1 VHHGEEDHGPR
12 PAAVSHRPAVKEAAP
27 AGPPPWIV
35 AVAIDTSVTLPDG
48 GVVGRDEFHAW
59 LWERAEGLLGIDEG
73 AVTATEAAASG
84 LVPAWMVIDTAAA
97 PPDRD
102 WVADLAVAC
111 AEWWFA
117 DESSARSA
125 AGLVAD
131 LAGCRIRGIR
141 VDEPSNREPPAPFG
155 PVAIPGF
162 GTVRAAR
169 DEGEAGID
177 GNGEATIFI
186 EPGLG
191 FGTGLHETTQLCLAA
206 LADRRRRS
214 GRFDRVLDH
223 GSGSG
228 ILGIAAAVLGAAQVD
243 VVEID
248 TNVHAALRD
257 NARRNGV
264 AGRLRLARDLPVAT
278 DPYDVVVAN
287 IVAAVLLEQA
297 AVLCRHV
304 SRRGGEFVLSGL
316 LADETPAVAER
327 FTTLLGIC
335 PRITKRGVW
344 GCLAFRFA

>member
-1 VHHGEEDHGPR
+1 L
-12 PAAVSHRPAVKEAAP
+12 
-27 AGPPPWIV
+27 
-35 AVAIDTSVTLPDG
+35 VAIDTSVTLPEG
-48 GVVGRDEFHAW
+48 AIVGRDDFHAW
-59 LWERAEGLLGIDEG
+59 LWEHADGLLGIDEG
-73 AVTATEAAASG
+73 SVTATEAAASG
-84 LVPAWMVIDTAAA
+84 LVPSWMVIDTAAA

-102 WVADLAVAC
+102 WVADLAVAQV
-111 AEWWFA
+111 EWWFA

-141 VDEPSNREPPAPFG
+141 VEEPVDREQPAPFG
-155 PVAIPGF
+155 PVAISGF
-162 GTVRAAR
+162 GTVRAAG

-177 GNGEATIFI
+177 ENGAATIFI

-206 LADRRRRS
+206 LADRRRRN

-228 ILGIAAAVLGAAQVD
+228 ILGIAAVVLGAGRVD
-243 VVEID
+243 AIEID

-264 AGRLRLARDLPVAT
+264 AGRLHVAHDLPVAA

-297 AVLCRHV
+297 AVLCGHV
-304 SRRGGEFVLSGL
+304 SRRGGELVLSGL
-316 LADETPAVAER
+316 LADEAPAVAKR
-327 FTTLLGIC
+327 FATLLGVR
-335 PRITKRGVW
+335 PQITERGVW
-344 GCLAFRFA
+344 TCLSFRSE

>member
-1 VHHGEEDHGPR
+1 MN
-12 PAAVSHRPAVKEAAP
+12 EAAQ
-27 AGPPPWIV
+27 AASPPWIV
-35 AVAIDTSVTLPDG
+35 AVAIDMSVTLPDG
-48 GVVGRDEFHAW
+48 GIMGRDEFHAW

-73 AVTATEAAASG
+73 TVTATEAAASG

-102 WVADLAVAC
+102 WVGDLAIAH
-111 AEWWFA
+111 AEWYFA
-117 DESSARSA
+117 DEWSARSA

-131 LAGCRIRGIR
+131 LAGCRIQGIS
-141 VDEPSNREPPAPFG
+141 VDDPVDHEQPAPFG
-155 PVAIPGF
+155 PVVIPGF
-162 GTVRAAR
+162 GTVRAASDR
-169 DEGEAGID
+169 GEAGID

-206 LADRRRRS
+206 LADRWRCN

-228 ILGIAAAVLGAAQVD
+228 ILGIAAVVLGAARVD
-243 VVEID
+243 AVEID

-264 AGRLRLARDLPVAT
+264 DGRLHLARDLPVAT
-278 DPYDVVVAN
+278 EPFDVVVAN

-297 AVLCRHV
+297 AELCGHV
-304 SRRGGEFVLSGL
+304 SRRGGELVLSGL

-327 FTTLLGIC
+327 FATLLGIR
-335 PRITKRGVW
+335 PRITERGVW
-344 GCLAFRFA
+344 GCLSFRCA

>member
-1 VHHGEEDHGPR
+1 MND
-12 PAAVSHRPAVKEAAP
+12 AAP
-27 AGPPPWIV
+27 AAPPPWIV
-35 AVAIDTSVTLPDG
+35 AVTLDESITLPDG
-48 GVVGRDEFHAW
+48 GMAGRDEFHAW
-59 LWERAEGLLGIDEG
+59 LWERAGGLLGIDEG
-73 AVTATEAAASG
+73 TVTATEAAASG
-84 LVPAWMVIDTAAA
+84 LVPAGMVIDTAAA

-102 WVADLAVAC
+102 WVADLAVADV
-111 AEWWFA
+111 EWWFA
-117 DESSARSA
+117 DERSVRA
-125 AGLVAD
+125 AASLVAD

-141 VDEPSNREPPAPFG
+141 VSEPVDHEQPAAFG

-162 GTVRAAR
+162 GTVRAAG
-169 DEGEAGID
+169 DVGGAGVD

-191 FGTGLHETTQLCLAA
+191 FGTGLHETTQLCLEV
-206 LADRRRRS
+206 LADRRRRN

-228 ILGIAAAVLGAAQVD
+228 ILGIAAVVLGAARVD
-243 VVEID
+243 AIEID

-264 AGRLRLARDLPVAT
+264 EGRIHLARDLPFAT

-297 AVLCRHV
+297 DVLCGHV
-304 SRRGGEFVLSGL
+304 SRRGGELVLSGL

-327 FTTLLGIC
+327 FAALLGVR
-335 PRITKRGVW
+335 PRITERGGW
-344 GCLAFRFA
+344 RCLSYRLPIT

>member
-1 VHHGEEDHGPR
+1 VN
-12 PAAVSHRPAVKEAAP
+12 EAAP
-27 AGPPPWIV
+27 TTPPPWIV

-48 GVVGRDEFHAW
+48 GIVGRDEFHAW
-59 LWERAEGLLGIDEG
+59 LWERAEGMLGIDEG
-73 AVTATEAAASG
+73 TVTAIDAAAAG

-111 AEWWFA
+111 VEWWFA

-131 LAGCRIRGIR
+131 LTGCRIRGIR
-141 VDEPSNREPPAPFG
+141 VDEPVDHEQPAPFG

-162 GTVRAAR
+162 GTVRAAG
-169 DEGEAGID
+169 DEGEAGVD
-177 GNGEATIFI
+177 AKGAATIFI

-206 LADRRRRS
+206 LADRRRRN

-228 ILGIAAAVLGAAQVD
+228 ILGIAAAVLGAARVD
-243 VVEID
+243 AVEID

-257 NARRNGV
+257 NARRNRV
-264 AGRLRLARDLPVAT
+264 DDRLRLARDLPVAT

-287 IVAAVLLEQA
+287 IVATVLLEQA
-297 AVLCRHV
+297 AVLCGHV
-304 SRRGGEFVLSGL
+304 SRRGGELVLSGL

-327 FTTLLGIC
+327 FATLLGMR
-335 PRITKRGVW
+335 PRITERGDW
-344 GCLAFRFA
+344 RCLSFRCE

>member
-1 VHHGEEDHGPR
+1 MN
-12 PAAVSHRPAVKEAAP
+12 EATPVAS
-27 AGPPPWIV
+27 PPWIV
-35 AVAIDTSVTLPDG
+35 AVAIDASVTLPDG

-73 AVTATEAAASG
+73 SVTATDAAAAG
-84 LVPAWMVIDTAAA
+84 LVPEWMVIDTAAA

-102 WVADLAVAC
+102 WVADLAVAH
-111 AEWWFA
+111 AEWWFV
-117 DESSARSA
+117 DECSARSA

-131 LAGCRIRGIR
+131 LTGCRVRGIR
-141 VDEPSNREPPAPFG
+141 VDEPVEHEQPAPFG

-162 GTVRAAR
+162 GTVRAAC
-169 DEGEAGID
+169 DEGEAGVD
-177 GNGEATIFI
+177 GNGVATIFI

-206 LADRRRRS
+206 LADRRRRN

-228 ILGIAAAVLGAAQVD
+228 ILGIAAVVLGAAQVD
-243 VVEID
+243 AVEID
-248 TNVHAALRD
+248 TNVHAALHD

-264 AGRLRLARDLPVAT
+264 DGRLHLARDLPVAT

-287 IVAAVLLEQA
+287 IVAAVLIEQA
-297 AVLCRHV
+297 AVLCSHV
-304 SRRGGEFVLSGL
+304 SRRGGELVLSGL

-327 FTTLLGIC
+327 FAKLLGIR
-335 PRITKRGVW
+335 PRITERGVW
-344 GCLAFRFA
+344 RCLSFRCE

>member
-1 VHHGEEDHGPR
+1 MNDAD
-12 PAAVSHRPAVKEAAP
+12 PAA
-27 AGPPPWIV
+27 PPPWIV
-35 AVAIDTSVTLPDG
+35 AVAIDTTVALPDG
-48 GVVGRDEFHAW
+48 RVVGRDDFHAW
-59 LWERAEGLLGIDEG
+59 LWERAERLLGIDEG
-73 AVTATEAAASG
+73 TVTATEAAASG

-102 WVADLAVAC
+102 WVADLAGAE

-117 DESSARSA
+117 DERSARVT

-141 VDEPSNREPPAPFG
+141 AAEPFDHGRQAPFG
-155 PVAIPGF
+155 PVAVPGF
-162 GTVRAAR
+162 GTVRAASE
-169 DEGEAGID
+169 EGEAGVH
-177 GNGEATIFI
+177 GSGEATIFI

-206 LADRRRRS
+206 LADRRRRD

-228 ILGIAAAVLGAAQVD
+228 ILGIAAVVLGAARVD
-243 VVEID
+243 AVEID

-264 AGRLRLARDLPVAT
+264 DGRLHLARDLPVAT
-278 DPYDVVVAN
+278 EAYDVVIAN

-297 AVLCRHV
+297 AELCSRV
-304 SRRGGEFVLSGL
+304 SRRGGELVLSGL
-316 LADETPAVAER
+316 LADESPAVAQR
-327 FTTLLGIC
+327 FATLLGIR
-335 PRITKRGVW
+335 PRIAESGVW
-344 GCLAFRFA
+344 RCLSFRFAFPTSVGP